1 MNGIIL
7 ERILLCDRDISLI
20 SFHEYTSMK
29 KLSYLTLYLL
39 FQWQLNAAI
48 KLPSILS
55 DDMVLQ
61 QKSVVKL
68 WGTSS
73 VKKNITVKASWTNTL
88 FSCTT
93 KTDGSWELSLFTPK
107 GSFEKHS
114 ITISDGNAITLT
126 NILIGEVWLCAGQ
139 SNMAMTY
146 SGYRNQPIANAKE
159 DLETANEDSGIRMF
173 NVEKTA
179 SYSPATTV
187 KGKWLNSNPKNASM
201 FSVVGYTYAKQLQKT
216 LNCPVGI
223 INSSYGGSTIEGW
236 LNQSTVQK
244 YEDYPFNAN
253 IPDSLSHIRPCV
265 MFQGMIR
272 PIRNYQIKGFVW
284 YQGEGNVGRSG
295 TYSQKL
301 QDLAYLW
308 RFTFDNPDLPF
319 YVVEIAPYLY
329 ESISEPAKVREAQ
342 FIATHTLKHSGLVST
357 NDLVPESEANCIHP
371 SNKQPIGERLGNL
384 SLLETYDYDTI
395 QAKSP
400 SFHHIEIQYDSVV
413 LFFDNAYQ
421 GLQYEGNISGFEL
434 SDSMHVFH
442 PVYAK
447 MGKEK
452 NTIIIPLE
460 NGASFHALRY
470 CFKNYQ
476 VGNVKNS
483 VGLPLIPFRT
493 DLWIE

>member
-1 MNGIIL
+1 
-7 ERILLCDRDISLI
+7 
-20 SFHEYTSMK
+20 MK
-29 KLSYLTLYLL
+29 KLTYLTLFLL

-55 DDMVLQ
+55 DNMVLQ

-68 WGTSS
+68 WGTSNT
-73 VKKNITVKASWTNTL
+73 KKNISVKVSWTNTV
-88 FSCTT
+88 FSCVT
-93 KTDGSWELSLFTPK
+93 KKDGSWELSLFTPK
-107 GSFEKHS
+107 GSFEKQS
-114 ITISDGNAITLT
+114 ITISDGNPLTLT

-159 DLETANEDSGIRMF
+159 DMEAANEESGIRMF

-179 SYSPATTV
+179 AYTPAIST
-187 KGKWLNSNPKNASM
+187 KGKWLLSNPKNASM

-244 YEDYPFNAN
+244 YADYPFNAN

-295 TYSQKL
+295 TYAQKL
-301 QDLAYLW
+301 QDLAYLF

-342 FIATHTLKHSGLVST
+342 FMATHTLANSGLVST
-357 NDLVPESEANCIHP
+357 NDLVSANEANCIHP

-384 SLLETYDYDTI
+384 SLQETYDYDTI
-395 QAKSP
+395 QAQSP
-400 SFHHIEIQYDSVV
+400 SFNHIEIQYDSVI

-421 GLQYEGNISGFEL
+421 GLQHEGTMIGFEL
-434 SDSMHVFH
+434 SDSMHEFH
-442 PVYAK
+442 PVAAK
-447 MGKEK
+447 IGKEK
-452 NTIIIPLE
+452 NTVIIPLE
-460 NGASFHALRY
+460 NGESFHALRY

-483 VGLPLIPFRT
+483 AGLPLFPFRT
-493 DLWIE
+493 DHWEE